1 MIVAD
6 SSYIIY
12 GLLCDRSL
20 FNDETIM
27 APNFALYEVANTI
40 WKNQTLFAKIQDGIL
55 FLQTL
60 FELVSARAIQFVILE
75 EKTLSKAYELAVQA
89 KITFYDAVF
98 IALAIELGIELKT
111 LDKEQSR
118 LFTSMR
124 MH

>member
-1 MIVAD
+1 
-6 SSYIIY
+6 
-12 GLLCDRSL
+12 
-20 FNDETIM
+20 M